1 MIRRAL
7 PTLAMTAVLV
17 IAAVLTL
24 GRPDIGLAGQF
35 LGGSFPTTEG
45 AVAVVSLAC
54 YAVVFGVALAA
65 VLGAVRAASESQAS
79 MRRSSRAAM
88 FLVSGIIVL
97 SIGISHRVTFQYSTC
112 CGGTPAHLQEAAA
125 LVR

>member
-17 IAAVLTL
+17 VAAVLTL
-24 GRPDIGLAGQF
+24 GRPDLGLAGQF

-45 AVAVVSLAC
+45 AVAVVSLVC
-54 YAVVFGVALAA
+54 YAVVLGVAVVA
-65 VLGAVRAASESQAS
+65 VIQAVRAAGESQAS

-88 FLVSGIIVL
+88 FLLSGIIVL
-97 SIGISHRVTFQYSTC
+97 GIGISHRVTFQYSTC
-112 CGGTPAHLQEAAA
+112 CGGTPANLQEAAA
-125 LVR
+125 LAR